1 MQLIP
6 TYLPSINYM
15 SHLVKYP
22 CIFSTQCNYQK
33 QTHRNR
39 SYIYGANGKL
49 GLTIPIHH
57 TKKNGHQKDCEV
69 RIKWEENW
77 QKQHWKSLESAYR
90 SSPFFEFYEDDLKS
104 IFFVESEF
112 LMDYNYQL
120 IENLCDWLEVDFPN
134 QKTNIYQPLNP
145 REEQLILAKN
155 KADILLNRYPQVFE
169 TKHGFI
175 SNLSIL
181 DLLFNLGPESSTYL
195 NNNIH

>member
-1 MQLIP
+1 
-6 TYLPSINYM
+6 
-15 SHLVKYP
+15 
-22 CIFSTQCNYQK
+22 
-33 QTHRNR
+33 
-39 SYIYGANGKL
+39 
-49 GLTIPIHH
+49 
-57 TKKNGHQKDCEV
+57 
-69 RIKWEENW
+69 
-77 QKQHWKSLESAYR
+77 
-90 SSPFFEFYEDDLKS
+90 
-104 IFFVESEF
+104 
-112 LMDYNYQL
+112 MDYNYQL

-155 KADILLNRYPQVFE
+155 KTDILLNRYPQVFE